1 MLINQNNE
9 TCLIDITSKDIKEI
23 WLDDYIMYGPGQHEV
38 IFEINLSTTFTRDKE
53 KIRKLEFDDI
63 RVGIDVYTTILR
75 KRGYTIAEV
84 NRVQNKLVN
93 KYQDEINY
101 LNNEENS

>member
-9 TCLIDITSKDIKEI
+9 TCSIDITSKDIKEI
-23 WLDDYIMYGPGQHEV
+23 WLDHYILYGPGQHEV
-38 IFEINLSTTFTRDKE
+38 IFEINLSTTFTRNKD

-63 RVGIDVYTTILR
+63 RIGIDVYTTILR

-84 NRVQNKLVN
+84 NRIQNKLLAT
-93 KYQDEINY
+93 YHDEINY
-101 LNNEENS
+101 LNHKESS